1 MAYEANLREI
11 IENYDG
17 NQQTIIL
24 PGADPAQIIE
34 LDTYYNKL
42 MANLLN
48 QQQIIIELE
57 NEIAYYDKMIERYK
71 GEDSEYEFDQEE
83 RAAQAVE
90 LEADIAAAV
99 AILEQ
104 LIDDANAI
112 IGEHNQVKVS
122 EVIRPL
128 TAPQRQSGV
137 NLSLY
142 SAIALL
148 VGCGLGAA
156 IVLFK
161 HKWH

>member
-1 MAYEANLREI
+1 M
-11 IENYDG
+11 
-17 NQQTIIL
+17 
-24 PGADPAQIIE
+24 
-34 LDTYYNKL
+34 
-42 MANLLN
+42 
-48 QQQIIIELE
+48 E

-104 LIDDANAI
+104 LIDDANVI

-128 TAPQRQSGV
+128 TAPQRQSGSTYPYTAPSRCWSAAAWA
-137 NLSLY
+137 LRSFY
-142 SAIALL
+142 SSINGTNPGEPGFYISSIAIF
-148 VGCGLGAA
+148 
-156 IVLFK
+156 LFTYTIIG
-161 HKWH
+161 